1 MMMKSEC
8 FITLQGWMITEL
20 GLKGAEL
27 ILYALIYGFS
37 QDGESEFKGSIRYMQ
52 EWIGAGSNHTVI
64 NALKSLCDKGLIVKI
79 PEVINGVTFNRYIAT
94 GTRDAE
100 TARGVQKLHR
110 GSAETAHNNIRDNI
124 DKEKDN
130 TIVLSKKKIPPTL
143 EEVTEYCNERRN
155 GINPQGFID
164 FYTAKGWKIGK
175 EPMKDWKAAIRT
187 WENKR
192 KETKPESKP
201 SFDIDELERRMMF
214 EDPVL

>member
-1 MMMKSEC
+1 MKSEC

-52 EWIGAGSNHTVI
+52 EWIGAGSHHTVDK
-64 NALKSLCDKGLIVKI
+64 ALQSLCDKGYIIKT
-79 PEVINGVTFNRYIAT
+79 PEVINGVTFNRY
-94 GTRDAE
+94 RVSDE
-100 TARGVQKLHR
+100 SARVGQKVP
-110 GSAETAHNNIRDNI
+110 GGMAKSAHNNIRDNI

-130 TIVLSKKKIPPTL
+130 TIVLSKKKVPPTL
-143 EEVTEYCNERRN
+143 EEVTEYCNERHN

-164 FYTAKGWKIGK
+164 FYEAKGWKIGK

-192 KETKPESKP
+192 KETETKPESKP
-201 SFDIDELERRMMF
+201 SFDIEELERRMDF
-214 EDPVL
+214 EIPEI